1 MKSAGSVA
9 HLSPERWADAN
20 RLLLRK
26 ALAEFA
32 HERLITP
39 RSLPDGRYEV
49 LGDDGLTSYRF
60 TATRR
65 LLDHWQVAA
74 ESITR
79 HRDGTEL
86 PLSALDFFIELRTSL
101 GLSDEILPVYLEE
114 ISSTL
119 AGTCY
124 KLTKAQVPVRELAGA
139 GFQAIET
146 GMTEGHPCFVAN
158 NGRLG
163 FGVHDYLA
171 YAPETANPVRLVWLA
186 AHRSRAA
193 FTAGVGITYES
204 FVQGELG
211 TETVERF
218 DGILRERGLDPEE
231 YLLIPVHP
239 WQWWNK
245 LSVTFAAEVAQQRL
259 VCLGEGDDEYLAQQ
273 SIRTFF
279 NTSSPHKHYV
289 KTALSVLNMGFMRG
303 LSAAYMEATPAIND
317 WLVQLVESDPVLKST
332 GLSVI
337 RERAAVGYRHL
348 EYEAATDRYSP
359 YRKMLAAL
367 WRESPVPSLGEGE
380 SLATMAS
387 LVHVDHEGAS
397 FAAALIER
405 SGLTPV
411 EWLRGYLRA
420 YLTPLLHSFYAYD
433 LVYMPHGENVILVL
447 EDGAV
452 RRAVYKD
459 IAEEIVVM
467 DPQAVL
473 PPAVERIRVDVPEDT
488 KLLSIFTDVF
498 DCFFRFLA
506 AQLAEEGVLAEE
518 DFWRTVAE
526 SVRAYQEATP
536 ELEDKFRQYDLFAP
550 EFALSCLNRLQLRD
564 NRQMVDLAD
573 PSSALQ
579 LVGTLKNP
587 IAGF

>member
-1 MKSAGSVA
+1 MTLADTVA
-9 HLSPERWADAN
+9 HLSPERWEQAN
-20 RLLLRK
+20 RLLVRK

-39 RSLPDGRYEV
+39 EATDANGYVVRS
-49 LGDDGLTSYRF
+49 DDGLTRYRF

-65 LLDHWQVAA
+65 ALDHWQIDAD
-74 ESITR
+74 SITR

-86 PLSALDFFIELRTSL
+86 PLVALDFVIELRTAL

-119 AGTCY
+119 SGTCY
-124 KLTKAQVPVRELAGA
+124 KLTKPQIPAAELARS
-139 GFQAIET
+139 GFQAVET

-163 FGVHDYLA
+163 FGIHEYLS
-171 YAPETANPVRLVWLA
+171 YAPETASPVRLVWLA

-193 FTAGVGITYES
+193 FTAGAGIEYET
-204 FVQGELG
+204 FVREELG
-211 TETVERF
+211 EQTVERF
-218 DGILRERGLDPEE
+218 HGILREQDLDPAD

-245 LSVTFAAEVAQQRL
+245 LTVTFAAEVARRHL

-279 NTSSPHKHYV
+279 NSSHPEKHYV

-317 WLVQLVESDPVLKST
+317 WLAQLIEGDPVLKST
-332 GLSVI
+332 GLSII

-348 EYEAATDRYSP
+348 EYEKATDRYSP

-367 WRESPVPSLGEGE
+367 WRESPVPGLRDGE
-380 SLATMAS
+380 SLATMAC
-387 LVHVDHEGAS
+387 LLHVDHEGAS
-397 FAAALIER
+397 VAGALIEQ
-405 SGLTPV
+405 SGLAPT
-411 EWLRGYLRA
+411 EWLRHYLRA
-420 YLTPLLHSFYAYD
+420 YFTPLLHSFYAYD

-447 EDGAV
+447 KDGV
-452 RRAVYKD
+452 VQRAIYKD
-459 IAEEIVVM
+459 IAEEIAVM
-467 DPQAVL
+467 DPDAVL
-473 PPAVERIRVDVPEDT
+473 PPAVERLRVDVPEDK
-488 KLLSIFTDVF
+488 KLLSILTDVF

-506 AQLAEEGVLAEE
+506 ANLAAEGILAED

-526 SVRAYQEATP
+526 VIREYQASVP
-536 ELEDKFRQYDLFAP
+536 ELAEKFEQYDMFAP
-550 EFALSCLNRLQLRD
+550 EFALSCLNRLQLRN

-573 PSSALQ
+573 PSGALQ

-587 IAGF
+587 VAGF

>member
-1 MKSAGSVA
+1 MSLADAVA
-9 HLSPERWADAN
+9 HLSPERWDTAN
-20 RLLLRK
+20 RLLIRK
-26 ALAEFA
+26 GLAEFA
-32 HERLITP
+32 HERLIEPEETDKDQYVV
-39 RSLPDGRYEV
+39 RS
-49 LGDDGLTSYRF
+49 DDGKTRYDF
-60 TATRR
+60 TAVRR
-65 LLDHWQVAA
+65 SLDHWQVDAD
-74 ESITR
+74 SITR

-86 PLSALDFFIELRTSL
+86 PLAALDFFIELKGTL

-119 AGTCY
+119 SGTCY
-124 KLTKAQVPVRELAGA
+124 KLTKPRVPVAELARRS
-139 GFQAIET
+139 FQDIET

-163 FGVHDYLA
+163 FGVHEYLS
-171 YAPETANPVRLVWLA
+171 YAPETASPVRLVWLA
-186 AHRSRAA
+186 AHHSRAA
-193 FTAGVGITYES
+193 FTAGVGIEYES
-204 FVQGELG
+204 FVRQELG
-211 TETVERF
+211 EETVERF
-218 DGILRERGLDPEE
+218 HGVLRAKGLDPAD

-245 LSVTFAAEVAQQRL
+245 LTVTFAAEVARDLL

-279 NTSSPHKHYV
+279 NRSHPGKHYV

-317 WLVQLVESDPVLKST
+317 WLAGLIEGDPVLKST
-332 GLSVI
+332 GLSII

-367 WRESPVPSLGEGE
+367 WRESPVPSLQDGE

-387 LVHVDHEGAS
+387 LVHVDHEGRS
-397 FAAALIER
+397 FAGALIER
-405 SGLTPV
+405 SGLTPTD
-411 EWLRGYLRA
+411 WLRRYLRA
-420 YLTPLLHSFYAYD
+420 YYTPLLHSFYAYD
-433 LVYMPHGENVILVL
+433 LVFMPHGENVILVL
-447 EDGAV
+447 RDGV
-452 RRAVYKD
+452 VERAVYKD
-459 IAEEIVVM
+459 IAEEIAVM
-467 DPQAVL
+467 DAEAVL
-473 PPAVERIRVDVPEDT
+473 PPAVERLRVEVPDDK

-506 AQLAEEGVLAEE
+506 ANLAAEGILEEE

-526 SVRAYQEATP
+526 VTRDYQRSVP
-536 ELEDKFRQYDLFAP
+536 ELADKFRQYDMFAP
-550 EFALSCLNRLQLRD
+550 EFALSCLNRLQLRN

-573 PSSALQ
+573 PSGALQ
-579 LVGTLKNP
+579 LVGTLTNP
-587 IAGF
+587 IAGR

>member
-1 MKSAGSVA
+1 MSLADAVA
-9 HLSPERWADAN
+9 HLSPERWEHAN
-20 RLLLRK
+20 RLLVRK

-39 RSLPDGRYEV
+39 EPDGDGGYVVRS
-49 LGDDGLTSYRF
+49 DDGLTRYRF

-65 LLDHWQVAA
+65 SLDHWQVDP

-79 HRDGTEL
+79 HRDGAEL
-86 PLSALDFFIELRTSL
+86 PLAALDFFIELKTSL
-101 GLSDEILPVYLEE
+101 GLSDEVLPVYLEE

-119 AGTCY
+119 SGTCF
-124 KLTKAQVPVRELAGA
+124 KLTKPQIPSAELAKA
-139 GFQAIET
+139 SFQEIET

-163 FGVHDYLA
+163 FGVHEYLS
-171 YAPETANPVRLVWLA
+171 YAPESASPIRLVWLA

-193 FTAGVGITYES
+193 FTAGVGIEYES
-204 FVQGELG
+204 FVREELG
-211 TETVERF
+211 AGTVERF
-218 DGILRERGLDPEE
+218 AATLTEQGLDPED

-245 LSVTFAAEVAQQRL
+245 LSVTFAAEVAQRHL
-259 VCLGEGDDEYLAQQ
+259 VCLGKGDDEYLAQQ

-279 NTSSPHKHYV
+279 NTTSPKKHYV

-317 WLVQLVESDPVLKST
+317 WLAQLVENDPVLKST

-367 WRESPVPSLGEGE
+367 WRESPVPSLQEGE

-387 LVHVDHEGAS
+387 LVHVDHTGAS
-397 FAAALIER
+397 FAGALIER
-405 SGLTPV
+405 SGLSPV
-411 EWLRGYLRA
+411 EWLRRYLRA
-420 YLTPLLHSFYAYD
+420 YFTPLLHSFYAYD

-447 EDGAV
+447 KDGV
-452 RRAVYKD
+452 VQRAIYKD
-459 IAEEIVVM
+459 IAEEIAVM

-473 PPAVERIRVDVPEDT
+473 PPVVERIRVEVPEDK

-506 AQLAEEGVLAEE
+506 ADLADEGILDED

-526 SVRAYQEATP
+526 SVREYQKSAP
-536 ELEDKFRQYDLFAP
+536 ELADKFRQYDMFAP
-550 EFALSCLNRLQLRD
+550 EFALSCLNRLQLR
-564 NRQMVDLAD
+564 NNKQMVDLAD
-573 PSSALQ
+573 PSGALQ
-579 LVGTLKNP
+579 LVGSLKNP
-587 IAGF
+587 IAGL

>member
-1 MKSAGSVA
+1 MNPAESTA
-9 HLSPERWADAN
+9 HLSPERWAAAE
-20 RLLLRK
+20 RLLVRK

-49 LGDDGLTSYRF
+49 TGDDGTTSYRF

-79 HRDGTEL
+79 HRGGDEL
-86 PLSALDFFIELRTSL
+86 PLSALEFFVELKESL

-124 KLTKAQVPVRELAGA
+124 KLAKPRVPVRELAGA

-163 FGVHDYLA
+163 FGVRDYLA
-171 YAPETANPVRLVWLA
+171 YAPETASPVRLVWLA

-193 FTAGVGITYES
+193 FTAGAGIEYES
-204 FVQGELG
+204 FVRAELG
-211 TETVERF
+211 PETVERF
-218 DGILRERGLDPEE
+218 DGILRGQGLDPEE

-239 WQWWNK
+239 WQWHNK
-245 LSVTFAAEVAQQRL
+245 LSVTFAAEVAQRRL
-259 VCLGEGDDEYLAQQ
+259 VPLGEGADEYLAQQ

-367 WRESPVPSLGEGE
+367 WRESPVPSLQEGE

-387 LVHVDHEGAS
+387 LVHVDHEGSS

-405 SGLTPV
+405 SGLAPA

-459 IAEEIVVM
+459 IAEEIAVM

-488 KLLSIFTDVF
+488 KLLSVFTDVF

-506 AQLAEEGVLAEE
+506 AQLADEGVLAEE

-536 ELEDKFRQYDLFAP
+536 ELEEKFRQYDLFAP

-573 PSSALQ
+573 PSGALQ

>member
-1 MKSAGSVA
+1 MTLADTVA
-9 HLSPERWADAN
+9 HLTPERWEKAN
-20 RLLLRK
+20 RLLIRK

-39 RSLPDGRYEV
+39 QEEGESYVVRS
-49 LGDDGLTSYRF
+49 DDGLTRYRF
-60 TATRR
+60 TAVRR
-65 LLDHWQVAA
+65 ALDHWQVAP

-79 HRDGTEL
+79 TRDGAEL
-86 PLSALDFFIELRTSL
+86 PLAALDFFIELKGSL
-101 GLSDEILPVYLEE
+101 GIGDEILPVYLEE

-119 AGTCY
+119 SGTCY
-124 KLTKAQVPVRELAGA
+124 KLAKPQIPVAELVRS

-163 FGVHDYLA
+163 FGVHEYLS
-171 YAPETANPVRLVWLA
+171 YAPETASPVRLVWLA

-193 FTAGVGITYES
+193 FTAGVGIEYAS
-204 FVQGELG
+204 FVRDELG
-211 TETVERF
+211 EETVERF
-218 DGILRERGLDPEE
+218 ARQLTDRGLDPAD

-245 LSVTFAAEVAQQRL
+245 LTVTFAAEVARGYL

-279 NTSSPHKHYV
+279 NRSHPEKHYV

-317 WLVQLVESDPVLKST
+317 WLAQLIDNDPVLKST
-332 GLSVI
+332 GLSII

-348 EYEAATDRYSP
+348 EYEKATDRHSP

-367 WRESPVPSLGEGE
+367 WRQSPVPSLQEGE

-387 LVHVDHEGAS
+387 LLHVDHEGAS
-397 FAAALIER
+397 FAAALVEQ
-405 SGLTPV
+405 SGLPA
-411 EWLRGYLRA
+411 EAWLRSYLRA
-420 YLTPLLHSFYAYD
+420 YFTPLLHSFYAYD
-433 LVYMPHGENVILVL
+433 LVFMPHGENVILVL
-447 EDGAV
+447 KDGVV

-459 IAEEIVVM
+459 IAEEIAVM
-467 DPQAVL
+467 DPDAVL
-473 PPAVERIRVDVPEDT
+473 PPEVRRIAVEVPEDM
-488 KLLSIFTDVF
+488 KLLSVFTDVF

-506 AQLAEEGVLAEE
+506 ANLAAEGVLEE
-518 DFWRTVAE
+518 DDFWRTVAE
-526 SVRAYQEATP
+526 VTREYQESAP
-536 ELEDKFRQYDLFAP
+536 ELAEKFARYDMFAP
-550 EFALSCLNRLQLRD
+550 EFALSCLNRLQLRN

-573 PSSALQ
+573 PSGALQ
-579 LVGTLKNP
+579 LVGTLENP
-587 IAGF
+587 VAGF

>member
-1 MKSAGSVA
+1 MSLADAVA
-9 HLSPERWADAN
+9 HLSPERWERAN
-20 RLLLRK
+20 RLLVRK

-39 RSLPDGRYEV
+39 ESDGDGGYVVRS
-49 LGDDGLTSYRF
+49 DDGVTRYRF
-60 TATRR
+60 TATLRS
-65 LLDHWQVAA
+65 LDHWQVDP

-79 HRDGTEL
+79 RRDGAEL
-86 PLSALDFFIELRTSL
+86 PVAALDFFIELKTSL
-101 GLSDEILPVYLEE
+101 GLSDEVLPVYLEE

-119 AGTCY
+119 SGTCF
-124 KLTKAQVPVRELAGA
+124 KLTKPQIPSAELAKA
-139 GFQAIET
+139 SFQEIET

-163 FGVHDYLA
+163 FGVHEYLS
-171 YAPETANPVRLVWLA
+171 YAPETASPIRLVWLA
-186 AHRSRAA
+186 AHCSRAA
-193 FTAGVGITYES
+193 FTAGVGIAYES
-204 FVQGELG
+204 FVRAELG
-211 TETVERF
+211 AGTVERF
-218 DGILRERGLDPEE
+218 AATLTEQGLDPED

-245 LSVTFAAEVAQQRL
+245 LSVTFAAEVAQRHL
-259 VCLGEGDDEYLAQQ
+259 VCLGEGDDAYLAQQ

-279 NTSSPHKHYV
+279 NTTSPKKHYV

-317 WLVQLVESDPVLKST
+317 WLAQLVENDPVFKST

-367 WRESPVPSLGEGE
+367 WRESPVPSLQEGE

-387 LVHVDHEGAS
+387 LLHVDHAGAS
-397 FAAALIER
+397 FAGALIEQ

-411 EWLRGYLRA
+411 EWLRRYLRA
-420 YLTPLLHSFYAYD
+420 YFTPLLHSFYAYD

-447 EDGAV
+447 KDGAV
-452 RRAVYKD
+452 QRAIYKD
-459 IAEEIVVM
+459 IAEEIAVL

-473 PPAVERIRVDVPEDT
+473 PPVVERIRVEVPED
-488 KLLSIFTDVF
+488 KRLLSVFTDVF

-506 AQLAEEGVLAEE
+506 ADLAGEGILDED

-526 SVRAYQEATP
+526 SVREYQESAP
-536 ELEDKFRQYDLFAP
+536 ELADKFRQYDMFAP

-573 PSSALQ
+573 PSGALR
-579 LVGTLKNP
+579 LVGSLKNP
-587 IAGF
+587 IAGL

>member
-1 MKSAGSVA
+1 MSLADAVA
-9 HLSPERWADAN
+9 HLSPERWARAN
-20 RLLLRK
+20 RLLVRK

-39 RSLPDGRYEV
+39 ESLPDGRYEV
-49 LGDDGLTSYRF
+49 RSDDGLTRYRF
-60 TATRR
+60 TARR
-65 LLDHWQVAA
+65 RSLDHWQVDA

-79 HRDGTEL
+79 HRDGGEL
-86 PLSALDFFIELRTSL
+86 PPAALDFFVELKKSL
-101 GLSDEILPVYLEE
+101 GLSDEVLPVYLEE

-119 AGTCY
+119 SGTCF
-124 KLTKAQVPVRELAGA
+124 KLTKPQIPVGELVRS

-163 FGVHDYLA
+163 FGVHEYLS
-171 YAPETANPVRLVWLA
+171 YAPETVNPVRLVWLA

-193 FTAGVGITYES
+193 FTAGVGIDYES
-204 FVQGELG
+204 FVREELG

-218 DGILRERGLDPEE
+218 AAILTGQGLDPED

-245 LSVTFAAEVAQQRL
+245 LSVTFAAEVAQRHL

-279 NTSSPHKHYV
+279 NRSHPEKHYV

-317 WLVQLVESDPVLKST
+317 WLAQLVESDPVLKST
-332 GLSVI
+332 GMSVI

-367 WRESPVPSLGEGE
+367 WRESPVPSLQEGE
-380 SLATMAS
+380 TLATMAS
-387 LVHVDHEGAS
+387 LAHVDHEGAS
-397 FAAALIER
+397 FAGALIEQ
-405 SGLTPV
+405 SGLTPA
-411 EWLRGYLRA
+411 EWLRRYLRA
-420 YLTPLLHSFYAYD
+420 YFTPLLHSFYAYD

-447 EDGAV
+447 KDGAV
-452 RRAVYKD
+452 QRAIYKD
-459 IAEEIVVM
+459 IAEEIAVM

-473 PPAVERIRVDVPEDT
+473 PPAVERIRVEVPEDK
-488 KLLSIFTDVF
+488 KLLSLFTDVF

-506 AQLAEEGVLAEE
+506 ANLADEGILDED

-526 SVRAYQEATP
+526 SVRDYQDATP
-536 ELEDKFRQYDLFAP
+536 QLAEKFRQYDMFAP
-550 EFALSCLNRLQLRD
+550 EFALSCLNRLQLR
-564 NRQMVDLAD
+564 NNKQMVDLAD
-573 PSSALQ
+573 PSGALQ
-579 LVGTLKNP
+579 LVGSLKNP
-587 IAGF
+587 IAGL

>member
-1 MKSAGSVA
+1 MTLAEAVA
-9 HLSPERWADAN
+9 HLSPERWEKAN
-20 RLLLRK
+20 RLLIRK

-39 RSLPDGRYEV
+39 EQDGESYVVRS
-49 LGDDGLTSYRF
+49 DDGLTRYRF
-60 TATRR
+60 TAVRR
-65 LLDHWQVAA
+65 ALDHWQVDPD
-74 ESITR
+74 SITR
-79 HRDGTEL
+79 TRDGAVL
-86 PLSALDFFIELRTSL
+86 PLAALDFFIELQKSL
-101 GLSDEILPVYLEE
+101 GLSDKILPVYLEE

-119 AGTCY
+119 SGTCY
-124 KLTKAQVPVRELAGA
+124 KLTKPQIPAAELAGS

-163 FGVHDYLA
+163 FGVHEYLS
-171 YAPETANPVRLVWLA
+171 YAPETASPVRLVWLA

-193 FTAGVGITYES
+193 FTAGAGIEYES
-204 FVQGELG
+204 FVRDELG
-211 TETVERF
+211 EATVERF
-218 DGILRERGLDPEE
+218 DGVLRERGLDPAD

-245 LSVTFAAEVAQQRL
+245 LTVTFAAEVARGYL
-259 VCLGEGDDEYLAQQ
+259 VCLGDGDDEYLAQQ

-279 NTSSPHKHYV
+279 NSSHPGKHYV

-317 WLVQLVESDPVLKST
+317 WLAQLIDNDPVLTST
-332 GLSVI
+332 GLSII

-348 EYEAATDRYSP
+348 EYERATDRYSP

-367 WRESPVPSLGEGE
+367 WRESPVPSLREGE

-387 LVHVDHEGAS
+387 LLHVDHEGAS

-405 SGLTPV
+405 SGLPAE
-411 EWLRGYLRA
+411 EWLRAYLRA
-420 YLTPLLHSFYAYD
+420 YFTPLLHSFYAYD
-433 LVYMPHGENVILVL
+433 LVFMPHGENVILVL
-447 EDGAV
+447 EDGVV

-459 IAEEIVVM
+459 IAEEIAVM
-467 DPQAVL
+467 DPDAVL
-473 PPAVERIRVDVPEDT
+473 PPAVERLRVEVPEEK

-506 AQLAEEGVLAEE
+506 ANLAAEGVLAED

-526 SVRAYQEATP
+526 VTREYQASAP
-536 ELEDKFRQYDLFAP
+536 ELADRFAQYDMFAP

-573 PSSALQ
+573 PSGALQ
-579 LVGTLKNP
+579 LVGTLENP
-587 IAGF
+587 VAGF